1 MAQQSEQM
9 TERAQLVRV
18 YEASCG
24 IDYPTADDLNFRLAV
39 AKKIGLAF
47 GLRELRQVKID
58 GPATSTPTR
67 PVSGA
72 LSKLK

>member
-24 IDYPTADDLNFRLAV
+24 IDYPTVDDLNFRLAI
-39 AKKIGLAF
+39 AKKLGLAF
-47 GLRELRQVKID
+47 SLREVRPINIA
-58 GPATSTPTR
+58 GPATSAPAR
-67 PVSGA
+67 PAGA
-72 LSKLK
+72 GQAKPK